1 LIAALGGAQPPGRNR
16 QDGGN
21 MELGLKGRVAVVT
34 GASKGVG
41 LGVARALAA
50 EGVNIVLLARGRDAL
65 QAAAQLIA
73 DEYKVRTLPLEADV
87 TDLES
92 VRRVAAAAKEAFSQV
107 HIVVN
112 NAGAAIRRTDREIT
126 WDDEDWLNQVQI
138 KSVGA
143 LRVIREFLPL
153 IPRNGSGRIIN
164 IAGASG
170 TMAWMPAL
178 TYGFNN
184 AALMQATAY
193 LAADLA
199 NEQITVNAI
208 VPGLIGTEWREEWA
222 NGMARQEGK
231 TMDQWLHDFCQ
242 RKGILSGRWGRV
254 EEIGD
259 LAAFIASD
267 RGHYFNGARLA
278 LDGGL
283 TVNAR

>member
-1 LIAALGGAQPPGRNR
+1 MAAL
-16 QDGGN
+16 
-21 MELGLKGRVAVVT
+21 VVT
-34 GASKGVG
+34 RHRLNG
-41 LGVARALAA
+41 LCPVARSLAA
-50 EGVNIVLLARGRDAL
+50 EGVDIVLLARGKEAL
-65 QAAAQLIA
+65 AAAAA
-73 DEYKVRTLPLEADV
+73 DIGREFGVQTLSVEADV

-92 VRRVAAAAKEAFSQV
+92 VRSAVAQVRQRFQTV

-126 WDDEDWLNQVQI
+126 WDDADWLNQVQI
-138 KSVGA
+138 KSIGA

-153 IPRNGSGRIIN
+153 MARDGSGRIIN

-170 TMAWMPAL
+170 AMAWLPAM

-184 AALMQATAY
+184 AALMQVTGY

-199 NEQITVNAI
+199 KEGITVNAI
-208 VPGLIGTEWREEWA
+208 VPGLVGTEWRESWA
-222 NGMARQEGK
+222 ADSAKREGK
-231 TMDQWLHDFCQ
+231 RTDEWLRDFCLS
-242 RKGILSGRWGRV
+242 KGILSGRWGQAQ
-254 EEIGD
+254 EIGD

-267 RGHYFNGARLA
+267 RGRYFNGAKIA